1 MIIPPYGG
9 ELVDLFVTRER
20 HAELCARATGLP
32 RVCLRGSARCL
43 LKRVRRFSESQ
54 VICYASWV
62 TKFEP
67 RQQEN
72 RATA

>member
-32 RVCLRGSARCL
+32 RVFAWKREMPTEESTTFQRIAGDLLRELGYE
-43 LKRVRRFSESQ
+43 V
-54 VICYASWV
+54 
-62 TKFEP
+62 
-67 RQQEN
+67 
-72 RATA
+72 